1 MSLVPRMPSLAA
13 GAAAQALTRQHRSA
27 EGALTTTRSLVKKIR
42 ILVTYNLIE
51 STSGALNSPVPA
63 VCPVCPS
70 PSAPNPACPSK
81 DSLSAKQTYVLFTN
95 VVVS

>member
-1 MSLVPRMPSLAA
+1 MSGVARMPSLAV
-13 GAAAQALTRQHRSA
+13 GTAARALTHQPMTA

-70 PSAPNPACPSK
+70 PSAQNPACPSK
-81 DSLSAKQTYVLFTN
+81 DSLSAKQTYVLYTN

>member
-1 MSLVPRMPSLAA
+1 MSRGPQVPSLAA
-13 GAAAQALTRQHRSA
+13 GAAARGLTRQHRSA

-51 STSGALNSPVPA
+51 STSGALNSPV
-63 VCPVCPS
+63 CPVCPS
-70 PSAPNPACPSK
+70 PSAQNPACPSK
-81 DSLSAKQTYVLFTN
+81 DSLSAKQTYVLYTN